1 MSKSKQ
7 IVKRKKGA
15 GRPPIDHEAY
25 LAKIRPFLQ
34 LGYSMHKAC
43 LYADVPY
50 RQLHEYANEHEDF
63 RNKVERERT
72 TPNLIARRNLVNAIN
87 KGDLEVSKDWLERL
101 EAEEFSKVHRV
112 KDESDPTDEGII
124 LLREII
130 VARRLKAKKLKQ
142 LPAKSVKE
150 IRKSWHYW

>member
-1 MSKSKQ
+1 MANKKDKQ
-7 IVKRKKGA
+7 IIRRKSGA

-50 RQLHEYANEHEDF
+50 RQLHEHANTDENF
-63 RNKVERERT
+63 RNKVVRERT

-101 EAEEFSKVHRV
+101 EADEFGKVQQV
-112 KDESDPTDEGII
+112 KDITDEPDEGIL

-130 VARRLKAKKLKQ
+130 RERRLSIKRPKQ
-142 LPAKSVKE
+142 LPKGK
-150 IRKSWHYW
+150 K